1 MLQRRQHQRRQHQI
15 PKQQRRADQNAQHA
29 DAAAQQARIGHLA
42 LGHIDL
48 RLAALLTAFE
58 VAGVWLGVQL
68 GHAVDAR
75 LLRRG
80 VGVLCVLVGAA
91 LLFRDLVLRAL

>member
-1 MLQRRQHQRRQHQI
+1 M
-15 PKQQRRADQNAQHA
+15 NVS
-29 DAAAQQARIGHLA
+29 AAGASGEL
-42 LGHIDL
+42 LGVWI
-48 RLAALLTAFE
+48 
-58 VAGVWLGVQL
+58 GVWLGVQL

-91 LLFRDLVLRAL
+91 LLFRDLVLPALVLPAL

>member
-1 MLQRRQHQRRQHQI
+1 MNLS
-15 PKQQRRADQNAQHA
+15 
-29 DAAAQQARIGHLA
+29 AAAASGE
-42 LGHIDL
+42 
-48 RLAALLTAFE
+48 LL
-58 VAGVWLGVQL
+58 GVWIGVWIGVQL

-91 LLFRDLVLRAL
+91 LVLPALVLPAQ